1 MLAFATPV
9 GTSIEA
15 FLDVSA
21 TSRYQVELGD
31 YAHSLVQQGN
41 TRPGWC
47 LIGLE
52 HNVPVARAALWRHA
66 GESVPTD
73 IVMIEAHW
81 SEEGLATGRAL
92 LDGLHE
98 LASGLGA
105 DELSH
110 SVDSPPSSP
119 QYQEDEKA
127 RGGS

>member
-52 HNVPVARAALWRHA
+52 HNVPVARAALWAPA

-73 IVMIEAHW
+73 IVMIEADW
-81 SEEGLATGRAL
+81 NEEASPRA
-92 LDGLHE
+92 G
-98 LASGLGA
+98 
-105 DELSH
+105 
-110 SVDSPPSSP
+110 PSSTACTSWRP
-119 QYQEDEKA
+119 VS
-127 RGGS
+127 GPTS